1 MPVGGVFGEMEF
13 MVSDQR
19 TIGINDHVLRILQDR
34 GVLSAAE
41 VEALQAASFTTLDA
55 LEEELLNSYDVSA
68 DDILVTLA
76 EHVQMPVLR
85 LARFDADDTLF
96 GLCPSE
102 ILAGKRAIP
111 VARTRSTVTLALADP
126 LDVLAIE
133 EVGDFSHLRVIPVA
147 APASEV
153 RDALGSAEQDSQQA
167 LDDILKE
174 ASDAELEIAKDTT
187 SDDEDV
193 DIEQML
199 ESAEDA
205 PVIRIVNMIL
215 VEALRKGASDIHIE
229 PFEKQLRLRYRI
241 DGILHEMP
249 SPPKALQN
257 AIISRLKVMSNLDIA
272 ERRIPQ
278 DGRLRIRAQGRE
290 IDLRISVL
298 PTVHGEK
305 IVMRLLDKTN
315 LAKDLDSIG
324 LDPDSLQKLRL
335 AIQQPHGLIL
345 VTGPTGSGKT
355 TTLYSALQE
364 LNRPEVNIVT
374 VENPVEYQLMG
385 INQVEIRE
393 QVGLTFAAALRSI
406 LRQDPDIV
414 LVGETR
420 GSETA
425 DIAVKAALTGH
436 LVMTTLHTNDA
447 ASAIARLAYMGI
459 EPFLIASSLRLA
471 QAQRLVRRICPN
483 CREPFELDPAY
494 CEHNNIPMDIFEGV
508 QLYRGRG
515 CSRCNGTGYKGRAAI
530 MEVLPVS
537 SAMREMI
544 LKTTNADDLKKL
556 ALQEDFRDL
565 RTNGFYRVREGVTT
579 IEEVLR
585 VTAAD

>member
-1 MPVGGVFGEMEF
+1 MAT
-13 MVSDQR
+13 DQR
-19 TIGINDHVLRILQDR
+19 TIGINEHVLRILQER
-34 GVLSAAE
+34 GLLSPEAVETLRAAE
-41 VEALQAASFTTLDA
+41 FPTLDA
-55 LEEELLNSYDVSA
+55 LETELENSHGISP
-68 DDILVTLA
+68 DDMLLVLA

-85 LARFDADDTLF
+85 LARFETDDSLF
-96 GLCPSE
+96 SLCPPE
-102 ILAGKRAIP
+102 ILSSGRALP
-111 VARTRSTVTLALADP
+111 VARTRSTLTLALADP
-126 LDVLAIE
+126 LDVLAVE
-133 EVGDFSHLRVIPVA
+133 TGGDFSRLRVIPVA
-147 APASEV
+147 SPAAEV
-153 RDALGSAEQDSQQA
+153 KEALGSAEQDSQQA
-167 LDDILKE
+167 LDDILRE
-174 ASDAELEIAKDTT
+174 ASDADLEITKEGTGE
-187 SDDEDV
+187 EDV
-193 DIEQML
+193 DIERML

-205 PVIRIVNMIL
+205 PVVRIVNMIL

-241 DGILHEMP
+241 DGILHELP

-278 DGRLRIRAQGRE
+278 DGRFRIRAQGRE

-315 LAKDLDSIG
+315 LAKDLGSIG
-324 LDPDSLQKLRL
+324 LDPDSLEKLRA

-420 GSETA
+420 DSETA

-447 ASAIARLAYMGI
+447 PSAIARLAYMGI

-494 CEHNNIPMDIFEGV
+494 CERNDIPLEIFEGAE
-508 QLYRGRG
+508 LFKGRG

-537 SAMREMI
+537 PRLREMI
-544 LKTTNADDLKKL
+544 LRTTNADDLKKL
-556 ALQEDFRDL
+556 ALEEGFRDL